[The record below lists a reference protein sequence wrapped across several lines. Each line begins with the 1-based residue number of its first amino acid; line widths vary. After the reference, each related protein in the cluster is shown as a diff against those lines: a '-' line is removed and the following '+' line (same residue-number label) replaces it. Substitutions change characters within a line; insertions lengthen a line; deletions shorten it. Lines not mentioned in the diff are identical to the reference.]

1 MQNGRRYHAYKDG
14 SYILPN
20 DEPEQDRLDLAH
32 AMTTKLTGDR
42 LHLTPLPEDFDG
54 RVLDIGCGT
63 GIWSICMGDQFPNAQ
78 ILGND
83 LSPVQPSW
91 VCAFRETRG
100 GSQLN
105 CAKGGWRGEEAVRGS
120 AAACDTGCGGKKGTH
135 YTR

>member
-42 LHLTPLPEDFDG
+42 LHLTPLPEDFAG

-63 GIWSICMGDQFPNAQ
+63 GIWSICMGDRFPNAQ

-100 GSQLN
+100 GPIEVRERRLEGRRGRSAFGCSMRHGL
-105 CAKGGWRGEEAVRGS
+105 WR
-120 AAACDTGCGGKKGTH
+120 KKGTH